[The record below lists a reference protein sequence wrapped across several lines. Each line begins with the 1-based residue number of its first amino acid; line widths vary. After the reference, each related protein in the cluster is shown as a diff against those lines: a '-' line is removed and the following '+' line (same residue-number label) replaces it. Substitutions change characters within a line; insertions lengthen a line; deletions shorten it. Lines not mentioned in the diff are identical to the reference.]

1 MTGKLKVWLK
11 KDPKYDTNTDV
22 LILSGIDA
30 HDFKY
35 ILEDPNNSGE
45 CWYRFGNAVIR
56 IDRVKKYEEINDGL
70 QGIYQALHKYS

>member
-1 MTGKLKVWLK
+1 MTDKVKVWFK
-11 KDPKYDTNTDV
+11 KDPKSDTNTDA

-35 ILEDPNNSGE
+35 ILDNPDNSGE

-56 IDRVKKYEEINDGL
+56 IDRVKKYEE
-70 QGIYQALHKYS
+70 A

>member
-1 MTGKLKVWLK
+1 MTGKLRVWLK

-35 ILEDPNNSGE
+35 ILEDPDNSGE
-45 CWYRFGNAVIR
+45 LLIT
-56 IDRVKKYEEINDGL
+56 ITS
-70 QGIYQALHKYS
+70 HM

>member
-1 MTGKLKVWLK
+1 MTDKLKVWLECSK
-11 KDPKYDTNTDV
+11 NGTNTDV

-35 ILEDPNNSGE
+35 ILDNPDNSGE

-56 IDRVKKYEEINDGL
+56 IDRVKKYEE
-70 QGIYQALHKYS
+70 A

>member
-1 MTGKLKVWLK
+1 MMKMTDKLKVWLK

-35 ILEDPNNSGE
+35 ILENPDNSGE

-56 IDRVKKYEEINDGL
+56 IDRVKKYEKINDGL
-70 QGIYQALHKYS
+70 

>member
-1 MTGKLKVWLK
+1 MTDKLKVWLERG
-11 KDPKYDTNTDV
+11 KDGTNTDV

-35 ILEDPNNSGE
+35 ILEDPDNSGE

-56 IDRVKKYEEINDGL
+56 IDHVEKYEEMNDGED
-70 QGIYQALHKYS
+70 

>member
-1 MTGKLKVWLK
+1 MTDKLKVWLECSK
-11 KDPKYDTNTDV
+11 NGTNTDV

-35 ILEDPNNSGE
+35 ILKDPDNSGE

-56 IDRVKKYEEINDGL
+56 IDRVKKYEELD
-70 QGIYQALHKYS
+70 K